1 MGEWGPDTRAVRGGS
16 ERSDF
21 GEHSE
26 ALSLTASFV
35 FGSAAQAARRFAK
48 EEPGNVYSRFTNP
61 TVRMF
66 QARLAALEGA
76 EACVATATG
85 MAAVATTAM
94 GLLKSGDHA
103 IVARGVFGT
112 IVPLFNQVL
121 ARFGIETTWV
131 SPTDVDEWRAAVRPN
146 TRLLFVESPTNPVLE
161 VADIAALAQIAR
173 EAKAWLAV
181 DNCVC
186 SPALQQP
193 IALGADLVVHSATK
207 FIDGQGRTLGG
218 AVAGPRG
225 LVEDTL
231 ATFVRTAG
239 PALSPFNAWV
249 GLKGL
254 ETLRLRVEAQSAKAL
269 ALAHWLEAHPAIER
283 VHYPG
288 LESHPQFALA
298 ARQQRLGG
306 AVVSFVVRGGRAA
319 AWRVVDETKLLSIT
333 ANFGD
338 TKGTI
343 CHPASTTHSRM
354 SAVEREQ
361 AGVVEGLL
369 RIGVG
374 LEDTEDVIADLEP
387 GLTRQ

>member
-1 MGEWGPDTRAVRGGS
+1 MGEWGPDTRAVRGGT

-94 GLLKSGDHA
+94 ALLKAGDHA

-112 IVPLFNQVL
+112 IVPLFNQIL

-131 SPTDVDEWRAAVRPN
+131 SPTDVDAWRAAVRPN
-146 TRLLFVESPTNPVLE
+146 TRLMFVESPTNPVLE
-161 VADIAALAQIAR
+161 VADIATLAQIAR
-173 EAKAWLAV
+173 EAGALLAV

-218 AVAGPRG
+218 AVAGRRS
-225 LVEDTL
+225 LIEDSL

-239 PALSPFNAWV
+239 PALSPFNAWI

-269 ALAHWLEAHPAIER
+269 ALARWLEAHPAIER

-319 AWRVVDETKLLSIT
+319 AWRVVDGTKLLSIT

-354 SAVEREQ
+354 SAAEREQ
-361 AGVVEGLL
+361 AGVAEGLL

-374 LEDTEDVIADLEP
+374 LEDTEDVIADLAP
-387 GLTRQ
+387 GLARQ

>member
-1 MGEWGPDTRAVRGGS
+1 MGEWGPDTRAVRGGT

-35 FGSAAQAARRFAK
+35 FASAAQAAQRFAN
-48 EEPGNVYSRFTNP
+48 EAPGNIYSRFTNP

-76 EACVATATG
+76 EACIATATG

-94 GLLKSGDHA
+94 ALLKAGDHA

-112 IVPLFNQVL
+112 IVPLFNQIL

-131 SPTDVDEWRAAVRPN
+131 SPTDVDAWRAAVRPN

-161 VADIAALAQIAR
+161 VADIATLAQIAR
-173 EAKAWLAV
+173 EAGALLAV

-218 AVAGPRG
+218 AVAGRRSLIEG
-225 LVEDTL
+225 SL

-239 PALSPFNAWV
+239 PALSPFNAWI

-254 ETLRLRVEAQSAKAL
+254 ETLRCAWRPSRQRRSRSRAGSRRIRPSSECITRASSRIRSSPSRRASSGWAEPWCLS
-269 ALAHWLEAHPAIER
+269 W
-283 VHYPG
+283 
-288 LESHPQFALA
+288 FAA
-298 ARQQRLGG
+298 GAQQRG
-306 AVVSFVVRGGRAA
+306 ASSMARSCSPSPPTLVTRRAPFATRPRRLTA
-319 AWRVVDETKLLSIT
+319 A
-333 ANFGD
+333 
-338 TKGTI
+338 
-343 CHPASTTHSRM
+343 
-354 SAVEREQ
+354 
-361 AGVVEGLL
+361 
-369 RIGVG
+369 
-374 LEDTEDVIADLEP
+374 
-387 GLTRQ
+387 

>member
-1 MGEWGPDTRAVRGGS
+1 MEEWGPDTRAVRSGS

-66 QARLAALEGA
+66 QSRLAALEAA

-94 GLLKSGDHA
+94 GLLKAGDHA

-112 IVPLFNQVL
+112 IVPLFNQIL

-131 SPTDVDEWRAAVRPN
+131 SPTDVDAWRAAVRPN

-161 VADIAALAQIAR
+161 VADISALAQIAR
-173 EAKAWLAV
+173 DAGALLAV

-218 AVAGPRG
+218 AVAGRRS
-225 LVEDTL
+225 LIEDTL

-239 PALSPFNAWV
+239 PALSPFNAWI

-269 ALAHWLEAHPAIER
+269 ALARWLEAHPAIER

-319 AWRVVDETKLLSIT
+319 SWRVVDGTKLLSIT

-354 SAVEREQ
+354 SAAEREQ

-387 GLTRQ
+387 GLAPQ

>member
-131 SPTDVDEWRAAVRPN
+131 SPTDVDEWRAAVRPS

-231 ATFVRTAG
+231 AMFVRTAG

-254 ETLRLRVEAQSAKAL
+254 ETLRLRVETQSAKAL

>member
-103 IVARGVFGT
+103 IVSRGVFGT

>member
-254 ETLRLRVEAQSAKAL
+254 ETLRLRVETQSAKAL

>member
-1 MGEWGPDTRAVRGGS
+1 MGEWGPDTRAVRAGG

-21 GEHSE
+21 GEHAE

-35 FGSAAQAARRFAK
+35 FSSAAQAARRFAN
-48 EEPGNVYSRFTNP
+48 EEPGNIYSRFTNP

-66 QARLAALEGA
+66 QARLASLEGA

-94 GLLKSGDHA
+94 GLLKAGDHA

-112 IVPLFNQVL
+112 IVPLFNQIL

-131 SPTDVDEWRAAVRPN
+131 NPTDVDAWRAAVRPT

-161 VADIAALAQIAR
+161 VADIAALADIAKR
-173 EAKAWLAV
+173 AGAVLAV

-218 AVAGPRG
+218 AIAGRRS
-225 LVEDTL
+225 LVEESL
-231 ATFVRTAG
+231 AGFVRTAG
-239 PALSPFNAWV
+239 PSLSPFNAWIA
-249 GLKGL
+249 LKGL

-269 ALAHWLEAHPAIER
+269 ALARWLEANPAVER

-288 LESHPQFALA
+288 LASHPQHALA
-298 ARQQRLGG
+298 MRQQRLGG
-306 AVVSFVVRGGRAA
+306 AVVSFVVRGGREA
-319 AWRVVDETKLLSIT
+319 AWRVVDATKLLSIT

-354 SAVEREQ
+354 SATEREQ
-361 AGVVEGLL
+361 AGVAEGLL

-387 GLTRQ
+387 GLARR

>member
-231 ATFVRTAG
+231 AMFVRTAG

-254 ETLRLRVEAQSAKAL
+254 ETLRLRVETQSAKAL